1 MRLAAALLLC
11 FVPMT
16 GLAAPPARAHVLQA
30 DRSDVSAPLAL
41 LAAAPAEEDEE
52 EVEHG
57 PGRVPHQ
64 VQAAPPEH
72 DPVLQA
78 SVAPLLLPQTSTNF
92 DGIGLGFL
100 GVNTRAFEVNGVP
113 PDPQGDVGAVRLLL
127 LRFSRLS
134 EARRLAGRLLRHL
147 QHVRE

>member
-1 MRLAAALLLC
+1 MRLAPALLLC
-11 FVPMT
+11 FVPMA
-16 GLAAPPARAHVLQA
+16 GLAAPQPARANVLQA
-30 DRSDVSAPLAL
+30 DRSDVSPPLTL

-78 SVAPLLLPQTSTNF
+78 SVDRKS
-92 DGIGLGFL
+92 
-100 GVNTRAFEVNGVP
+100 VV
-113 PDPQGDVGAVRLLL
+113 
-127 LRFSRLS
+127 
-134 EARRLAGRLLRHL
+134 
-147 QHVRE
+147 

>member
-64 VQAAPPEH
+64 VQAAPPER
-72 DPVLQA
+72 DPVLQRA
-78 SVAPLLLPQTSTNF
+78 SRRSCCRRPPPTST
-92 DGIGLGFL
+92 GSGS
-100 GVNTRAFEVNGVP
+100 AFSG
-113 PDPQGDVGAVRLLL
+113 
-127 LRFSRLS
+127 
-134 EARRLAGRLLRHL
+134 
-147 QHVRE
+147 